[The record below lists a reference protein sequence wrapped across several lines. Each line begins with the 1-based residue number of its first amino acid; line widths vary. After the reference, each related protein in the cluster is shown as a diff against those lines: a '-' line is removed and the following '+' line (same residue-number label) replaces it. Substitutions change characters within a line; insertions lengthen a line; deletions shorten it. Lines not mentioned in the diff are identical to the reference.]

1 MDQLAMQIQDLV
13 CFWAQLRQITEWQ
26 WGKYLG
32 VKWLIQGNRLIVDG
46 LRLIVIVD
54 LKWINVVFH
63 SP

>member
-13 CFWAQLRQITEWQ
+13 CFWAQLRQMIEWQ
-26 WGKYLG
+26 WGEVLG